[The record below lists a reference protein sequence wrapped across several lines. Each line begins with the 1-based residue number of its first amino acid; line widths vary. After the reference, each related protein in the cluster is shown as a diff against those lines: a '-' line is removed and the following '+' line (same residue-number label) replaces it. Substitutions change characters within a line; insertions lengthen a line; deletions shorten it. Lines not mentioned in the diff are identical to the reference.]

1 MDGEKQFAGYGV
13 LVRIVWASKGVG
25 GDWITPIRVGLAY
38 SYPASDFGSMIS
50 ILICQLLY
58 SIFACKLDHF
68 CFYLLYLAI
77 LQDLTFN
84 GLGFIVYII
93 LSKLFAF

>member
-58 SIFACKLDHF
+58 SILHV
-68 CFYLLYLAI
+68 
-77 LQDLTFN
+77 N
-84 GLGFIVYII
+84 
-93 LSKLFAF
+93 